1 MRKPSLKSPVIAK
14 NRIVEKHRIGAKR
27 HIVAGILSVAILSLT
42 GCATVPE
49 VIKGTTATPQQ
60 NLAAVQSAPQL
71 YVGQEARFGGSVVN
85 MSNEK
90 NRTRLEIA
98 AVPLDSVARPILGE
112 RSTGRLVAY
121 INGFVDPVDLR
132 GQLVTVVGP
141 ITGAERGKIGET
153 DYTFVVMNANS
164 YKRWRLQQQVVM
176 PPGPTGPWGWGGPGW
191 GGPGWGPG
199 FYGGGGWYSPAPAQ
213 VQTVVTE

>member
-1 MRKPSLKSPVIAK
+1 MHKPLINHPL
-14 NRIVEKHRIGAKR
+14 R
-27 HIVAGILSVAILSLT
+27 VALFGLTALALS
-42 GCATVPE
+42 GCVSVPDE
-49 VIKGTTATPQQ
+49 IKGTTPTPQQ
-60 NLAAVQSAPQL
+60 NLAAVQNAPQL
-71 YVGQEARFGGSVVN
+71 YVGQEARFGGSVVS
-85 MSNEK
+85 MDNEPR
-90 NRTRLEIA
+90 RTRLEIA
-98 AVPLDSVARPILGE
+98 AVPLDSAARPILGE
-112 RSTGRLVAY
+112 RSTGRVVAY

-141 ITGAERGKIGET
+141 ITGSERGKIGQT

-176 PPGPTGPWGWGGPGW
+176 PPGPTGPWGWGPGW

-199 FYGGGGWYSPAPAQ
+199 FYGGGGWYSPQPAQ

>member
-1 MRKPSLKSPVIAK
+1 MRKPSMKGP
-14 NRIVEKHRIGAKR
+14 IV
-27 HIVAGILSVAILSLT
+27 VAILSLAALSLT
-42 GCATVPE
+42 GCVTVPD

-60 NLAAVQSAPQL
+60 NLAAVQNAPQL

-85 MSNEK
+85 MTNEK

-98 AVPLDSVARPILGE
+98 AVPLDSAARPVLGE

-141 ITGAERGKIGET
+141 ITGAEQGKIGQT

-176 PPGPTGPWGWGGPGW
+176 PPGPTGPWGWGG
-191 GGPGWGPG
+191 
-199 FYGGGGWYSPAPAQ
+199 
-213 VQTVVTE
+213 